1 MTDNSEKNIYSVIE
15 LKKSL
20 KRTMIQLQKAIDI
33 LNQNSPDDL
42 PNLTVVENL
51 VKSSNALV
59 DYLQL
64 KNSSGEAN
72 INTVQ
77 SQEEKT
83 ETSEPKKVRTSNK
96 KQKSFVK
103 INQNFLLVLVLIISI
118 SFNIIALTNNSIFPK
133 KNVSV
138 ASNVKDEEIISQTD
152 NDENINIGDNIFLE
166 PQIEEKVEQKNDETE
181 EQEAYQIGENIFQEE
196 ENNQEL
202 DTTVSEKNDNNNE
215 QNNNNPSEPEIIS
228 SEDETDLIKENQ
240 IDTPKSSNLNSTES
254 QETSEPKQQI
264 EENDQEDEGISLLT
278 LNPEQYIIKNIENQI
293 ENITQKYGENLIVR
307 VKANFSNNSLIITV
321 GEKWYEL
328 SSNKQNNFAEEVFKQ
343 VKSLDFYKFKLEN
356 TKGKIL
362 ARNAVVGEGIILIP

>member
-64 KNSSGEAN
+64 KNSSDETN
-72 INTVQ
+72 INIVQ

-166 PQIEEKVEQKNDETE
+166 PQIEEKVEQKNDKTE
-181 EQEAYQIGENIFQEE
+181 GQEAYQIGENIFQEE

-264 EENDQEDEGISLLT
+264 KENDQEDEEISLLT

-293 ENITQKYGENLIVR
+293 ENITRKYGENLIVR

-356 TKGKIL
+356 TEGKIL

>member
-1 MTDNSEKNIYSVIE
+1 M
-15 LKKSL
+15 
-20 KRTMIQLQKAIDI
+20 
-33 LNQNSPDDL
+33 
-42 PNLTVVENL
+42 
-51 VKSSNALV
+51 
-59 DYLQL
+59 
-64 KNSSGEAN
+64 
-72 INTVQ
+72 
-77 SQEEKT
+77 
-83 ETSEPKKVRTSNK
+83 
-96 KQKSFVK
+96 
-103 INQNFLLVLVLIISI
+103 LVLVLIISI

-202 DTTVSEKNDNNNE
+202 DTPVSEKNDNNNE

-356 TKGKIL
+356 TEGKIL

>member
-72 INTVQ
+72 INTIQ

-103 INQNFLLVLVLIISI
+103 INQNFLLVLVLIVSV
-118 SFNIIALTNNSIFPK
+118 SFNIITLTNNSIFPR
-133 KNVSV
+133 KNVPV
-138 ASNVKDEEIISQTD
+138 ASNIKNEEIIDKTD
-152 NDENINIGDNIFLE
+152 NDEKINIGDNIFLE
-166 PQIEEKVEQKNDETE
+166 PQIEEKAEQKDSKIKEKE
-181 EQEAYQIGENIFQEE
+181 PYQIGENIFQEE

-215 QNNNNPSEPEIIS
+215 QNNNNPSESEIIS

-240 IDTPKSSNLNSTES
+240 IDTLESPNLNSTES
-254 QETSEPKQQI
+254 QETSEPRQQI
-264 EENDQEDEGISLLT
+264 EENDQEDEGISLLA

-356 TKGKIL
+356 TEGKIL
-362 ARNAVVGEGIILIP
+362 ARNAVVGEGVILIP

>member
-64 KNSSGEAN
+64 KNSSGEAD
-72 INTVQ
+72 INTIQ

-202 DTTVSEKNDNNNE
+202 DTPVSEKNDNNNE

-356 TKGKIL
+356 TEGKIL

>member
-356 TKGKIL
+356 TEGKIL

>member
-264 EENDQEDEGISLLT
+264 EENNQEDEGISLLT

-356 TKGKIL
+356 TEGKIL

>member
-83 ETSEPKKVRTSNK
+83 KTSEPKKVRTSNK

-152 NDENINIGDNIFLE
+152 NDENINIGENIFLE
-166 PQIEEKVEQKNDETE
+166 PQIEEKVEQKNDKTE

-215 QNNNNPSEPEIIS
+215 QNNNNLSEPEIIS

-240 IDTPKSSNLNSTES
+240 IATPKSSNLNSTES

-356 TKGKIL
+356 TEGKIL

>member
-64 KNSSGEAN
+64 KNSSGEVN
-72 INTVQ
+72 MNTVQ

-83 ETSEPKKVRTSNK
+83 ETSEPKQVRNSNK
-96 KQKSFVK
+96 KQKSFFK
-103 INQNFLLVLVLIISI
+103 TNQNFLLVLVLIVSV
-118 SFNIIALTNNSIFPK
+118 SFNIIALTNNSIFPR
-133 KNVSV
+133 KNVPV
-138 ASNVKDEEIISQTD
+138 ASNIKDEEIVSKTD

-166 PQIEEKVEQKNDETE
+166 PQIEEKDSKIKEKES
-181 EQEAYQIGENIFQEE
+181 YQIGENIFQEE

-202 DTTVSEKNDNNNE
+202 DTKVSEKNDKNNE
-215 QNNNNPSEPEIIS
+215 ENNNNPSEPEIIS

-240 IDTPKSSNLNSTES
+240 IDTLESPNLNSTES

-264 EENDQEDEGISLLT
+264 EENDQEDEDISLLT

-293 ENITQKYGENLIVR
+293 ENITQQYGENLIVR

-321 GEKWYEL
+321 GEKWDEL
-328 SSNKQNNFAEEVFKQ
+328 SSNKQNNFAEEVFKK

-356 TKGKIL
+356 TEGKIL
-362 ARNAVVGEGIILIP
+362 ARNAVVGEGVILIP